1 MGKFKYLIFCK
12 SRIMLNLDYFV
23 VLFARHWLKPKKG
36 KETQF
41 SFHLIWQ
48 MLSKWVNT
56 HYTHDMFTH
65 STYPVFIYLFLPWW
79 ETITLLSWAGGEP
92 KQIIKR
98 PNIPPFKFFFQD
110 IFHLSQQKKTT
121 ISFWIVYFSFLLVTL
136 QHLKALLKKYPKPY
150 SND

>member
-12 SRIMLNLDYFV
+12 SGVKLMSTQTKFLLLSFWRTPLSNQK
-23 VLFARHWLKPKKG
+23 R

-98 PNIPPFKFFFQD
+98 PNFPPFEFFSKLFYIQNNT
-110 IFHLSQQKKTT
+110 KTT
-121 ISFWIVYFSFLLVTL
+121 ISFWIVYFSFLVSNVTA
-136 QHLKALLKKYPKPY
+136 LKSIKKAP
-150 SND
+150 